1 MSQPLDR
8 TCQLPELGKVDREAG
23 EFWYENPFQIAANG
37 ENLSAFERNC
47 LFMNINGNS
56 FIDGSFASGADIDSD
71 SRSVIATDMNADGA
85 IDLLVGSVGG
95 GPVRLFLNQM
105 PQQKRL
111 RVTLTGRT
119 ANREGIGTRI
129 VATADGRKIV
139 RDLFPANGFMG
150 QAPARMDLGVG
161 DASSVDLAVRWP
173 DGRTQFLKSVDPE
186 TPLKLVEPGPD

>member
-1 MSQPLDR
+1 M
-8 TCQLPELGKVDREAG
+8 LPELGEVDRGAG
-23 EFWYENPFQIAANG
+23 EFWYENPFQIVTNG

-47 LFMNINGNS
+47 LFMNLDGQA

-95 GPVRLFLNQM
+95 GPIRLFLNQM

-111 RVTLTGRT
+111 RMTLTGRT
-119 ANREGIGTRI
+119 GNRSGIGTRV

-139 RDLFPANGFMG
+139 RDVFPANGFMG
-150 QAPARMDLGVG
+150 QGPAHVDLGVG
-161 DASSVDLAVRWP
+161 DASSVNLTVRWP
-173 DGRTQFLKSVDPE
+173 DGRTQSLKSVSTDA
-186 TPLKLVEPGPD
+186 PLRLVEPGED